1 MRRLQLLI
9 AVLGLL
15 ALLPFSVEAYEVLIL
30 QSSRAPAYDEAL
42 KGIRSVHRFTE
53 RLLVLSDYM
62 DVDLQRIAREDHP
75 LLIIALGDN
84 AYLSARKIR
93 QIPVVVLMAPNYR
106 GGSGGHPALTG
117 IELHLPPERYLTV
130 FNAMGLK
137 RVGIIGNPAKS
148 GHYFRL
154 IQQSAPRYGIEPF
167 IREVSSP
174 REVTGQ
180 LASLRGEIDALWL
193 LPDDTAVTRETTD
206 AYFLFSMQQQVP
218 VVAFSSAY
226 LQSGA
231 AAVVE
236 IQRYDIG
243 RQAGEIVTALLDG
256 DDASAHAPA
265 FPRKSSLRTNPTVLR
280 RLGLSL
286 DSASRA
292 GSSR

>member
-9 AVLGLL
+9 VVLGLL

-42 KGIRSVHRFTE
+42 KGIRSIRRFSE
-53 RLLVLSDYM
+53 RLLILSDYM
-62 DVDLQRIAREDHP
+62 DVDLQRIAREDRP

-93 QIPVVVLMAPNYR
+93 QIPVVVVMAPNYR

-117 IELHLPPERYLTV
+117 VELHLPPERYLTV
-130 FNAMGLK
+130 FSTLGLK

-148 GHYFRL
+148 GHYIRL
-154 IQQSAPRYGIEPF
+154 IQQSASRYGIEP
-167 IREVSSP
+167 IVREVASP

-180 LASLRGEIDALWL
+180 LSSLRGEVDALWL

-231 AAVVE
+231 AVVVE
-236 IQRYDIG
+236 IHRYDVG
-243 RQAGEIVTALLDG
+243 RQAGEIVTSLLDG
-256 DDASAHAPA
+256 NDVSDHPAA
-265 FPRKSSLRTNPTVLR
+265 FPRKSSLRINPTVLH
-280 RLGLSL
+280 RLGLSP
-286 DSASRA
+286 DSISKTGNSR
-292 GSSR
+292 